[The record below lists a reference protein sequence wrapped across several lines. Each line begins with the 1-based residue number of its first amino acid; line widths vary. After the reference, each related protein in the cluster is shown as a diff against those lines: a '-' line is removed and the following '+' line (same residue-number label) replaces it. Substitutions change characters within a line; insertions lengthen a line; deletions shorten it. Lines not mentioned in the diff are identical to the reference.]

1 MRSETP
7 GHRSVVLRV
16 LSKFVTV
23 RRRRRQ
29 RTNASRIFA
38 SRGVSGCHVQASLA
52 HVWQHSTI
60 VDDAQGAF
68 PAHLIDLNIRP
79 VPIPRTDGRIIALH
93 SDIGKGRGVIALL
106 LDIRRVPVD
115 LASSP
120 VDSTLGVNSPTCW
133 PE

>member
-1 MRSETP
+1 M
-7 GHRSVVLRV
+7 
-16 LSKFVTV
+16 
-23 RRRRRQ
+23 
-29 RTNASRIFA
+29 
-38 SRGVSGCHVQASLA
+38 A

-68 PAHLIDLNIRP
+68 QAHLIDINTRP

-93 SDIGKGRGVIALL
+93 SDIGKGRGVVALV

-115 LASSP
+115 LASSL